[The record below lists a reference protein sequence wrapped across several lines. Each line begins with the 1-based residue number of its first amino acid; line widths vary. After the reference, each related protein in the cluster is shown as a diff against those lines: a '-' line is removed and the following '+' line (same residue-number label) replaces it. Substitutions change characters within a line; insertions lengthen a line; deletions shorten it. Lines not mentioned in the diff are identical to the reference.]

1 MTVAETALT
10 HLFIAQVSLLGMGL
24 DVLGGCYLAYDLLGG
39 KRGPLRTI
47 ARATGY
53 LALFFIGYLTVLGL
67 RYAIVAASGM
77 GILLAVEF
85 RLAGTKPVQNTDR
98 RGTVLL
104 FGFLRGVVLGL
115 AGMTVAGSTFGVW
128 FGLLSGVG
136 LSGFY
141 AIGFAPTD
149 DYESQSKPHISKH
162 KILASF
168 SRALAVSAAGVIAGL
183 LTSSSGHRVFFGL
196 KLGLAA
202 GAVSALVG
210 LFSPA
215 IEWWIEN
222 LPERRLGVVGLGLI
236 LVGVLLQSAQYWI
249 VVFNVPVR

>member
-1 MTVAETALT
+1 MLTSLTPQLVAES
-10 HLFIAQVSLLGMGL
+10 SLLGMGF

-47 ARATGY
+47 TRATGY
-53 LALFFIGYLTVLGL
+53 VALFFIGYLLVLGL
-67 RYAIVAASGM
+67 RYALVAATGM
-77 GILLAVEF
+77 GIILVIEY
-85 RLAGTKPVQNTDR
+85 RLAGLNTDGRQER
-98 RGTVLL
+98 RSFALV

-115 AGMTVAGSTFGVW
+115 AGMTIAGPAFGAA

-136 LSGFY
+136 LSLVYLMGFT
-141 AIGFAPTD
+141 PTR
-149 DYESQSKPHISKH
+149 DYQAESRPRTSRR

-168 SRALAVSAAGVIAGL
+168 WRASAVGAAGVIAGL
-183 LTSSSGHRVFFGL
+183 LASSLPHRVAFGL

-202 GAVSALVG
+202 GTVSALVG

-222 LPERRLGVVGLGLI
+222 LPERRLGMLGIGLI
-236 LVGVLLQSAQYWI
+236 FIGMILQSVQYWV
-249 VVFNVPVR
+249 VVFGVPVR